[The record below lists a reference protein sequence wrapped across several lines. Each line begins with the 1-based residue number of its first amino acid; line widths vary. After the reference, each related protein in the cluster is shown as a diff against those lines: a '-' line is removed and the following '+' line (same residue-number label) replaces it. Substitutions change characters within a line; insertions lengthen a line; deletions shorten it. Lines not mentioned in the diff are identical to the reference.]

1 MYSVTETR
9 SPARE
14 TENWEVQIRRG
25 WLELTILASLWKGK
39 GYGLEILRNLEEGVS
54 LVLAEGTIYPIL
66 SRLKADGLLAS
77 EWVESEEKGH
87 PRKYYELTPLGRE
100 RARSMAR
107 YASEFFQKVGSLIEP
122 LTEEGKR

>member
-1 MYSVTETR
+1 MYDVMETR

-14 TENWEVQIRRG
+14 TENWEAQIRRG
-25 WLELTILASLWKGK
+25 WLELTILATLWKGK
-39 GYGLEILRNLEEGVS
+39 AYGLEILRNLEEGVS

-77 EWVESEEKGH
+77 EWVESEERGH
-87 PRKYYELTPLGRE
+87 PRKYYALTPLGRQ

-122 LTEEGKR
+122 LTKEGKR